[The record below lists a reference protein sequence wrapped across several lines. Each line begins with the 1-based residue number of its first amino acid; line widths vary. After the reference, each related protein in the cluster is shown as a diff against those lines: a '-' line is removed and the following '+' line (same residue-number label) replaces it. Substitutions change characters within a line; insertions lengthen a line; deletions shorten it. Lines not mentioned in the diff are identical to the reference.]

1 MNRFHLLTSGIVI
14 ALLLV
19 ACADKPKQELTAAP
33 APKSSGMSSAD
44 SASAAQAKE
53 DSLKRAALEAEALEN
68 TRLEGQRKA
77 LEDMMNKLMS
87 EEIYFEY
94 DKAVLTEKAKDL
106 LSQAGDILAKE
117 PKLWVEVEG
126 HTDARGTEAY
136 NLSLGSKRAQSVVEY
151 LVNYG
156 VPSDRLK
163 SVSFGEEKPKIA
175 GATEDAFAQNRRAAF
190 NVKIKK

>member
-1 MNRFHLLTSGIVI
+1 MNRTLTLI
-14 ALLLV
+14 AGLALTLFL
-19 ACADKPKQELTAAP
+19 ASCADKPKQELTAAP
-33 APKSSGMSSAD
+33 AEKPVVEAAPAP
-44 SASAAQAKE
+44 ASPDE
-53 DSLKRAALEAEALEN
+53 DSLKRAALEAERLEN
-68 TRLEGQRKA
+68 DRLESRRKA

-126 HTDARGTEAY
+126 HTDERGTEAY
-136 NLSLGSKRAQSVVEY
+136 NLSLGGKRAQSVVEY

-156 VPSDRLK
+156 VAADRLK
-163 SVSFGEEKPKIA
+163 SVSFGEEKPKVEGVSEEA
-175 GATEDAFAQNRRAAF
+175 HAQNRRAAF